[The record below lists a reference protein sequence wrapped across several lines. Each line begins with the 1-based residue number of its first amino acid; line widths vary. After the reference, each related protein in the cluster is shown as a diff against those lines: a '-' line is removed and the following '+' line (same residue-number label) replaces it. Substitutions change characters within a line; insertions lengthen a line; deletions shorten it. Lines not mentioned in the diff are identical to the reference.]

1 MSLPPPLLRAYFGP
15 GLELGEDIYD
25 LTNPH
30 SHLHLHFIDRQV
42 EAKILRLGHQRLH
55 RQTGAE
61 LGGLPPAPAG
71 FIQAIS
77 QVPDIK

>member
-1 MSLPPPLLRAYFGP
+1 MP

-30 SHLHLHFIDRQV
+30 SHLHLHFIDREV
-42 EAKILRLGHQRLH
+42 EAKTPRLGHQRSH
-55 RQTGAE
+55 GQTGAE
-61 LGGLPPAPAG
+61 LGGPPPAPAG